1 MRFST
6 RLMLCTVAPAL
17 LFVAAL
23 AVSLWGLARTQ
34 TDFGRYIS
42 TEQALV
48 GHLQELY
55 AQGLQS
61 GQALRNI
68 VLDPADRQAVDN
80 LRNARER
87 YDSAYRDALVLAQ
100 GTSQSGALQALAAL
114 RSTQNEAQDAVVAL
128 ASSDPAAAAAALKAQ
143 ETPAWR
149 QLRSAL
155 LEQLNATRD
164 LAAQVHAATQATAQ
178 RTQVGAAV
186 LALLAVA
193 VAVALLLVMQRTV
206 RRELGGDPAD
216 ASRTLRRVAEG
227 DLVAQHRQGAV
238 AHGLMAEL
246 GRMQQ
251 GLRTL
256 VQQVQHATREITH
269 AAQEIAQG
277 NHDLSARTESQAS
290 ALEETAASMEELSTT
305 VRQNADNAQQANQLA
320 RQASMV
326 AAHGGTVVSQ
336 VVDTMQGINASS
348 QRIADIVGVI
358 DSIAFQTNIL
368 ALNAAVEAARAGE
381 QGRGFAVVAG
391 EVRALAQRSAEAA
404 KEIKHLISASVDQ
417 VAQGTQLVDQAGSTM
432 TDIVGAIQR
441 VTDIMGEISAAS
453 HEQSAGVAQV
463 GEAINQMDQ
472 ATQQNAALVE
482 ESAAAAAALRQQA
495 DGLLGA
501 VSRFRAFAW
510 SRAWPAPPPPASAR
524 WHWRKAT
531 ETAGSREAGA
541 SNCTACSACRSS
553 CSACCMGLTIKSA

>member
-114 RSTQNEAQDAVVAL
+114 RITQNDAQDAVVAL
-128 ASSDPAAAAAALKAQ
+128 ASGDPAAAAAALKAQ

-155 LEQLNATRD
+155 LEQLTATRD
-164 LAAQVHAATQATAQ
+164 LAAQVHAATQTTAQ
-178 RTQVGAAV
+178 RTEVGAAV

-193 VAVALLLVMQRTV
+193 AAVALLLVMQRTV

-256 VQQVQHATREITH
+256 VQQVQQVQHATQEITH

-391 EVRALAQRSAEAA
+391 EVRTLAQRSAEAA
-404 KEIKHLISASVDQ
+404 KEIKQLISASVDQ

-501 VSRFRAFAW
+501 VSRFRVEPGLAGTTTGQRPLALAQ
-510 SRAWPAPPPPASAR
+510 SR
-524 WHWRKAT
+524 
-531 ETAGSREAGA
+531 
-541 SNCTACSACRSS
+541 
-553 CSACCMGLTIKSA
+553 

>member
-6 RLMLCTVAPAL
+6 RLMLCTAAPAL

-114 RSTQNEAQDAVVAL
+114 RNTQNEAQDAVVAL
-128 ASSDPAAAAAALKAQ
+128 ASGDPAAAAASLKAQ

-155 LEQLNATRD
+155 LEQLTATRD
-164 LAAQVHAATQATAQ
+164 LADQVHAATQTTAQ
-178 RTQVGAAV
+178 RTEVGAAV

-193 VAVALLLVMQRTV
+193 AAVALLLVMQRTV

-227 DLVAQHRQGAV
+227 DLVAQHSQGAV
-238 AHGLMAEL
+238 GHGLMAEL

-277 NHDLSARTESQAS
+277 NQDLSARTESQAS

-391 EVRALAQRSAEAA
+391 EVRTLAQRSAEAA
-404 KEIKHLISASVDQ
+404 KEIKQLISASVDQ

-482 ESAAAAAALRQQA
+482 ESAAAAVALRQQA

-501 VSRFRAFAW
+501 VSRFRVEPGAAN
-510 SRAWPAPPPPASAR
+510 
-524 WHWRKAT
+524 T
-531 ETAGSREAGA
+531 TAIGSRPLALA
-541 SNCTACSACRSS
+541 QSR
-553 CSACCMGLTIKSA
+553 